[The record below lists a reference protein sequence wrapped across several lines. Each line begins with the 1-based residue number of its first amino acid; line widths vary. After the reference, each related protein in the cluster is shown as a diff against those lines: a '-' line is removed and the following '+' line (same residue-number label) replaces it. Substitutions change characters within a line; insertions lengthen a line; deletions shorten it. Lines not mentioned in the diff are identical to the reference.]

1 MSRLLSDRGDPCGE
15 LLGGELSGGELLGGE
30 LLGLDDAGT
39 PAERHA
45 G

>member
-1 MSRLLSDRGDPCGE
+1 
-15 LLGGELSGGELLGGE
+15 LGGELSGGELLSGE

-39 PAERHA
+39 PAELHA